1 MHGLSCSCIYH
12 PKHTFALIFFSF
24 EHRTTERPH
33 DQSTS
38 YLSSDVLFT
47 FAVYRLYLF
56 AECVKFRNN
65 QVVSEGLANEKYV
78 DAYTSEKVTAD
89 FLTGVGGPLK
99 GRAIGIFKLTSMQA
113 VRGVK
118 PPYLPPLDPTP
129 PCI

>member
-1 MHGLSCSCIYH
+1 MHGLSWSCIYH

-24 EHRTTERPH
+24 EHRTTERSH

-38 YLSSDVLFT
+38 YLSPDVLFT

-89 FLTGVGGPLK
+89 FLKGGGGGSGPSK
-99 GRAIGIFKLTSMQA
+99 RPSHRNIQTDKHASCEGG
-113 VRGVK
+113 
-118 PPYLPPLDPTP
+118 
-129 PCI
+129 